1 MTGEK
6 HDYFTSF
13 YEVAKVVN
21 ASLKTS
27 RVLEEI
33 VSCVAKAMKVKACSL
48 RVLESRKKR
57 LLMGAYCGLSDS
69 YIRKGPILVEES
81 GLDKNALSGK
91 TIWLK
96 NAQTDKD
103 FQYNEKARAEG
114 IKSVLVVPLMVE
126 NKAIG
131 VLRVYSAEER
141 EFDKDEMKF
150 MEAVANLS
158 AIALENARLHQALQR
173 DYDLL
178 IEHEYRIDDN

>member
-6 HDYFTSF
+6 QDYFTSF

-27 RVLEEI
+27 QVLEEI

-91 TIWLK
+91 TI
-96 NAQTDKD
+96 
-103 FQYNEKARAEG
+103 
-114 IKSVLVVPLMVE
+114 
-126 NKAIG
+126 
-131 VLRVYSAEER
+131 
-141 EFDKDEMKF
+141 
-150 MEAVANLS
+150 
-158 AIALENARLHQALQR
+158 
-173 DYDLL
+173 
-178 IEHEYRIDDN
+178 